1 MADDWARTIAR
12 HWLYETADRIRI
24 QVLLNSID
32 REVAGLAEKIDR
44 EETYHRMHAEM
55 WAERLRDEPVFRK
68 AVEELWPYAL
78 GVLPEEQRSLLCQ
91 AVERDEVEA
100 IERGRTHR
108 GPSAA
113 LGGDDDGAPL
123 GAGSVMV
130 TAERVWEAL
139 AEIPDPEIPVLS
151 LVDLGVVRDVEVD
164 GERVHVGFTPTF
176 LGCPALEV
184 MRDQMAERI
193 RELGA
198 EPDVEVLERRLVER
212 PDHGGRTPQ
221 APRLRLRASVGQGA
235 RHAGPDPDGHASVP
249 VLRLDR
255 HAARQPLRPD
265 PVPFD
270 PLLQRL
276 PPALRAVQDA
286 LVPAHHDLREKSAGE
301 DDRDAQGRTDPLV
314 GACQQRHADGQSE
327 GAVDQHRRQHS
338 IV

>member
-55 WAERLRDEPVFRK
+55 WAERLRDEPAFRE
-68 AVEELWPYAL
+68 AVDELWPYAL
-78 GVLPEEQRSLLCQ
+78 GVLARGATRRSS
-91 AVERDEVEA
+91 ARRSNGTRVEA
-100 IERGRTHR
+100 IERGGAHR
-108 GPSAA
+108 RPPAA

-123 GAGSVMV
+123 RAGGVMV

-198 EPDVEVLERRLVER
+198 EPDVEVLSEGWSSDWITEEGHRKLRDSGFAPPSGRAPATLVQIQTGTH
-212 PDHGGRTPQ
+212 PCPYCGSTDT
-221 APRLRLRASVGQGA
+221 
-235 RHAGPDPDGHASVP
+235 
-249 VLRLDR
+249 RLDNLFGPTPCR
-255 HAARQPLRPD
+255 SIRYCNACRQPFEQFKTL
-265 PVPFD
+265 
-270 PLLQRL
+270 
-276 PPALRAVQDA
+276 
-286 LVPAHHDLREKSAGE
+286 
-301 DDRDAQGRTDPLV
+301 
-314 GACQQRHADGQSE
+314 
-327 GAVDQHRRQHS
+327 
-338 IV
+338 